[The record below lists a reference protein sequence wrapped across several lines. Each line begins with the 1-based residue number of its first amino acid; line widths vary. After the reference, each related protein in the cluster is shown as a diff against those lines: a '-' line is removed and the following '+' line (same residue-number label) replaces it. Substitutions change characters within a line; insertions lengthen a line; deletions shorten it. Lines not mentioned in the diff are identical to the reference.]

1 MASLDD
7 TEDVALDF
15 GSEDD
20 WRRKRAIRYPAAA
33 FFHLFFRVG
42 ALVSYLFCNFY
53 SSSFIVDFV
62 VILFFVSLDFWTVKN
77 VTGRLLVGLRWWN
90 HIDED
95 GTSHWVYESRKG
107 SKKNTETATESR
119 LFWLGLV
126 ICPILWVIFVFA
138 NLFSFR
144 FAWMVVS
151 LVALVLS
158 VANLFGY
165 VRCKVSSRK
174 QLSTM
179 ATQFLGQQM
188 MSRAMASATAT
199 GTGTTQG

>member
-42 ALVSYLFCNFY
+42 ALVSYLFCNLY
-53 SSSFIVDFV
+53 SNSFIVDFV

-77 VTGRLLVGLRWWN
+77 ITGRLLVGLRWWN
-90 HIDED
+90 HIDDD

-126 ICPILWVIFVFA
+126 IFPLMWVIFVFS
-138 NLFSFR
+138 NLFTFR
-144 FAWMVVS
+144 FAWLVVTI
-151 LVALVLS
+151 VALVLN

-165 VRCKVSSRK
+165 IRCKVSSRK
-174 QLSTM
+174 QLSSM
-179 ATQFLGQQM
+179 ATQFLGQQV
-188 MSRAMASATAT
+188 MSRAMTSTIRPST
-199 GTGTTQG
+199 ETVQ

>member
-1 MASLDD
+1 MSSLDD

-20 WRRKRAIRYPAAA
+20 WRRHRAVRYPGAA
-33 FFHLFFRVG
+33 FFHLFFRIG
-42 ALVSYLFCNFY
+42 AVVSYLFCSFY
-53 SSSFIVDFV
+53 QTSFIINFII
-62 VILFFVSLDFWTVKN
+62 ILFFVSLDFWTVKN

-107 SKKNTETATESR
+107 SKKNTETATEAR

-126 ICPILWVIFVFA
+126 IFPLLWVIFVFV
-138 NLFSFR
+138 NLFSLR
-144 FAWMVVS
+144 FAWLVVTI
-151 LVALVLS
+151 VALMLS
-158 VANLFGY
+158 GANLYGY
-165 VRCKVSSRK
+165 IRCKVGSKK
-174 QLSTM
+174 QLSTI

-188 MSRAMASATAT
+188 MSRAMASATGA
-199 GTGTTQG
+199 GGDSG